1 VRGAVSTSFPN
12 QSRTECLI
20 LVHVTQDF
28 FEGSRHSTSAIAA
41 QSHVAYATTMDT
53 EQSQTKSI
61 SDEDMSRIGR
71 VLGIAFAVRYLLL
84 PIVKVVFLLL
94 LILVLIVLVLVFVP

>member
-1 VRGAVSTSFPN
+1 
-12 QSRTECLI
+12 
-20 LVHVTQDF
+20 
-28 FEGSRHSTSAIAA
+28 
-41 QSHVAYATTMDT
+41 MDT
-53 EQSQTKSI
+53 ERRQTKSI

-84 PIVKVVFLLL
+84 PIVKGVFFVL